1 MKKWVIPYLATMKLN
16 RKSLKELVTK
26 LVKSYVLVEA
36 EEANPF
42 AAKEEEPAA
51 DAAAAA
57 PATPPATPPAAGATP
72 PATPPAAGAT
82 PPAADAAT
90 APKSDL
96 DISFN
101 AASAKKYNPNAKFLS
116 SKGVVKSVSKKGVI
130 VTTKPDDVDV
140 LVNFN
145 DISENVKRF
154 FKSKK

>member
-42 AAKEEEPAA
+42 AAKEEKPAEEEKPAAEEEPA
-51 DAAAAA
+51 
-57 PATPPATPPAAGATP
+57 AAGATP
-72 PATPPAAGAT
+72 PAPAATPGAPAT
-82 PPAADAAT
+82 P
-90 APKSDL
+90 PKSDL

-154 FKSKK
+154 FKTKKNNRK

>member
-57 PATPPATPPAAGATP
+57 PATPPAAVATP

>member
-1 MKKWVIPYLATMKLN
+1 MKLN

-51 DAAAAA
+51 KEEKPAAEEE
-57 PATPPATPPAAGATP
+57 PAAAGATP
-72 PATPPAAGAT
+72 PAPAAAPAAPAT
-82 PPAADAAT
+82 P
-90 APKSDL
+90 PKSDL

>member
-57 PATPPATPPAAGATP
+57 PATTPPAAGATP
-72 PATPPAAGAT
+72 PAPAAAPAAPAT
-82 PPAADAAT
+82 P
-90 APKSDL
+90 PKSDL

>member
-1 MKKWVIPYLATMKLN
+1 MKKWAIPYLATMKLN

-36 EEANPF
+36 EEVNPF
-42 AAKEEEPAA
+42 AAKEEKPAEEEKPAAEEPA
-51 DAAAAA
+51 
-57 PATPPATPPAAGATP
+57 AAGATP
-72 PATPPAAGAT
+72 PAPAAAPAAPAT
-82 PPAADAAT
+82 P
-90 APKSDL
+90 PKSDL

-154 FKSKK
+154 FKNKK

>member
-51 DAAAAA
+51 KEEKPAAEEE
-57 PATPPATPPAAGATP
+57 PAAAGATP
-72 PATPPAAGAT
+72 PAPAAAPAAPAT
-82 PPAADAAT
+82 P
-90 APKSDL
+90 PKSDL

-154 FKSKK
+154 FKTKKNNRK

>member
-42 AAKEEEPAA
+42 AAAGEEKPAEEEKPAAEEPA
-51 DAAAAA
+51 
-57 PATPPATPPAAGATP
+57 AAGATP
-72 PATPPAAGAT
+72 PAPAAAPAAPAT
-82 PPAADAAT
+82 P
-90 APKSDL
+90 PKSDL

>member
-42 AAKEEEPAA
+42 AAKEEKPAEEEKPAAEEPA
-51 DAAAAA
+51 
-57 PATPPATPPAAGATP
+57 AAGATP
-72 PATPPAAGAT
+72 PAPAAAPSAPAT
-82 PPAADAAT
+82 P
-90 APKSDL
+90 PKSDL

-145 DISENVKRF
+145 EISENVKRF
-154 FKSKK
+154 FKTKKNNRK